1 MTERGQSP
9 FSAVL
14 NQLCAESESVNGR
27 PLSNVSL
34 AAAIDVSHSYIAQ
47 LRKGQR
53 EPTLNTIESL
63 AGFFDIHPAYFV
75 GGRRDRAPGSL
86 PQDSFHARL
95 NSLFDLARPPG
106 KGEMTLDAVVATVRD
121 RGKERGDTNWTISP
135 STIIDLRSGKNTN
148 PRLRHVVML
157 AEVFYL
163 GPDYFL
169 DAELAQ
175 RINSEL
181 RFHRTMTELGV
192 SALATRASG
201 LTEDVRTE
209 IMRTLVKALRPEAE
223 DEIAE
228 ILARPSRTVQEPA
241 EEER

>member
-1 MTERGQSP
+1 MTERGQP
-9 FSAVL
+9 QFPAVL
-14 NQLCAESESVNGR
+14 NQLCAETESANGR
-27 PLSNVSL
+27 QLSNVSL

-53 EPTLNTIESL
+53 EPTLGTVESL
-63 AGFFDIHPAYFV
+63 ATFFEVHPAYFV
-75 GGRRDRAPGSL
+75 GGRRDRAPESL
-86 PQDSFHARL
+86 PQVSFRDRL
-95 NSLFDLARPPG
+95 NTLFDLARPPG
-106 KGEMTLDAVVATVRD
+106 KGEMTLDAVVAAVRD
-121 RGKERGDTNWTISP
+121 RGKDRGDTNWTISP
-135 STIIDLRSGKNTN
+135 STIIDLRNGKNTN

-163 GPDYFL
+163 EPTYFL

-192 SALATRASG
+192 SALATRASE
-201 LTEDVRTE
+201 LTEDVRNE

-223 DEIAE
+223 DAIEE